1 MARRKELPPDEKLDA
16 LRDDLK
22 WRPPPRPREA
32 LKMGSVIANLM
43 ARRGYAQVEES
54 SERETGW
61 QEVVGP
67 ALGPQTRSANIRRGV
82 MEVIVAS
89 SAVMQ
94 ELTFRKSTLLK
105 QLAQRLPSHKI
116 KDLRFRLGAVK

>member
-1 MARRKELPPDEKLDA
+1 
-16 LRDDLK
+16 
-22 WRPPPRPREA
+22 
-32 LKMGSVIANLM
+32 MGSVIAGLM
-43 ARRGYAQVEES
+43 SRRGYAQVEES
-54 SERETGW
+54 SEGEAGW

-67 ALGPQTRSANIRRGV
+67 QLGPQTRSANVRRGV

-94 ELTFRKSTLLK
+94 ELTFRKTALLK

-116 KDLRFRLGAVK
+116 KDLRFRVGAVK